1 MSPTRSS
8 RRRRK
13 PVPAPALSN
22 RAVARSLTDQPAPP
36 GRGLR
41 PDAAIAR
48 LASPRRAIART
59 ATKIESY
66 GTFSI
71 DNYDPVDTDKDNDT
85 TKSCGINIDVTYTP
99 PPHIKSNKIGFVQM
113 MKCLKGDGTPLLF
126 ENEKPRATD
135 AKSGDEGW
143 AVDRLKDMKQGYY
156 GMEDSGAAGGN
167 LKLGSRTDKDNAV
180 DAFMHDRISLRRQ
193 AGKTAG
199 CTAMTFAIDIEHGKY
214 LGGFCWGYSVDA
226 SGKVTG
232 NALVA
237 GDMGDVQRAAIKAWN
252 EQAKNKDA
260 AKRNAPDQQLLPED
274 RPLGDFNIDPNIK
287 TMRVMAAADELE
299 RTLDSVDP
307 FWDED
312 AGPIFPSEAMR
323 LLEGVPDVE
332 QALLRVATDEQQPL
346 ARRFAAV
353 EASSR
358 AVGRAGAQ
366 RPGGRGGRARDGRR
380 DPRRRHPQP
389 LGAAR
394 SLRQPQR
401 QRSAL
406 DPGRRRGGA
415 DAAARRR
422 QAADHPRRGDRDGGP
437 QRGLPGRRPRRATC
451 WPSALDNRL
460 LV

>member
-1 MSPTRSS
+1 MRERLREPHPEQPAAP
-8 RRRRK
+8 K

-22 RAVARSLTDQPAPP
+22 RAVARSLTPPAPA

-48 LASPRRAIART
+48 LAASPRRAIART

-143 AVDRLKDMKQGYY
+143 AVDRLAGKKQGYY

-180 DAFMHDRISLRRQ
+180 DAFMHDRISLPRQ

-237 GDMGDVQRAAIKAWN
+237 GDMGEVQRAAIKAWN

-274 RPLGDFNIDPNIK
+274 RPLGDFNVDPKIK
-287 TMRVMAAADELE
+287 TMA
-299 RTLDSVDP
+299 
-307 FWDED
+307 
-312 AGPIFPSEAMR
+312 
-323 LLEGVPDVE
+323 
-332 QALLRVATDEQQPL
+332 
-346 ARRFAAV
+346 
-353 EASSR
+353 
-358 AVGRAGAQ
+358 
-366 RPGGRGGRARDGRR
+366 
-380 DPRRRHPQP
+380 
-389 LGAAR
+389 
-394 SLRQPQR
+394 
-401 QRSAL
+401 
-406 DPGRRRGGA
+406 
-415 DAAARRR
+415 
-422 QAADHPRRGDRDGGP
+422 
-437 QRGLPGRRPRRATC
+437 
-451 WPSALDNRL
+451 
-460 LV
+460 